1 MKVAF
6 FVCITAQG
14 KILTMDNLIKSSMVM
29 GNRCILC
36 KRSGENV
43 GHLLLHCPVA
53 ICSFCSEVSDAEE
66 DEKIVL
72 MLTKKFQDFRIKL
85 GMLPLLVL
93 MWHVRRERDRRM
105 FVEQELSIERF
116 KTQFLGSLFYWLFLN
131 ENRPPTYKILWINC
145 LCNLTLQTVPQP
157 KNKIYRFNSEWE
169 L

>member
-43 GHLLLHCPVA
+43 DHLLLHCPVA

-72 MLTKKFQDFRIKL
+72 MLTKKFQDFR
-85 GMLPLLVL
+85 
-93 MWHVRRERDRRM
+93 
-105 FVEQELSIERF
+105 
-116 KTQFLGSLFYWLFLN
+116 
-131 ENRPPTYKILWINC
+131 
-145 LCNLTLQTVPQP
+145 
-157 KNKIYRFNSEWE
+157 NKAWNVAPSCFNVACKEE
-169 L
+169 KG

>member
-14 KILTMDNLIKSSMVM
+14 KILPMDNLIKSSMVM

-53 ICSFCSEVSDAEE
+53 FCSFCSEVSDAEE

-116 KTQFLGSLFYWLFLN
+116 KTKFLGSLFYWLFLN
-131 ENRPPTYKILWINC
+131 ENRPPTYKIL
-145 LCNLTLQTVPQP
+145 
-157 KNKIYRFNSEWE
+157 
-169 L
+169 